1 MKESEINRNQ
11 FDYYKK
17 TTDPIRVF
25 AYQYTTKMSLP
36 ATNKGKYKQ
45 WNVIYWRAY
54 NEKDE

>member
-25 AYQYTTKMSLP
+25 AYQYATKMSLP

-45 WNVIYWRAY
+45 
-54 NEKDE
+54 